1 VLLGV
6 FIIGCV
12 PNIFSII
19 EISGFGENSRVLEWI
34 FKRCDGEDIAEKR
47 AIGYVPKPGVINTQ
61 GIDVSKETMEKLLA
75 NDKEFLLN
83 EVKELKN
90 FFDVQINDDL
100 PQEMWDQLKQLE
112 ERANAM

>member
-1 VLLGV
+1 M
-6 FIIGCV
+6 
-12 PNIFSII
+12 
-19 EISGFGENSRVLEWI
+19 EWI
-34 FKRCDGEDIAEKR
+34 FKRCDGEDLAEKR
-47 AIGYVPKPGVINTQ
+47 AIGYVPKPGAINTE
-61 GIDVSKETMEKLLA
+61 GIDVSKETMEKLLTT
-75 NDKEFLLN
+75 DKEFLLN